1 MEDQT
6 EPTTRPLTR
15 RQRAFLAAYLG
26 PSRPCRF
33 NATKSALA
41 AGYSPKHPRQ
51 SGHQVTK
58 APAVVAT
65 LRQWREEQDRA
76 WRAEMAARR
85 RRWSGGT

>member
-26 PSRPCRF
+26 PCRF
-33 NATKSALA
+33 NATKAALA

-58 APAVVAT
+58 APAVAAA
-65 LRQWREEQDRA
+65 LRAWSDEEDRQWLREVQ
-76 WRAEMAARR
+76 ARR
-85 RRWSGGT
+85 ARSGLVA